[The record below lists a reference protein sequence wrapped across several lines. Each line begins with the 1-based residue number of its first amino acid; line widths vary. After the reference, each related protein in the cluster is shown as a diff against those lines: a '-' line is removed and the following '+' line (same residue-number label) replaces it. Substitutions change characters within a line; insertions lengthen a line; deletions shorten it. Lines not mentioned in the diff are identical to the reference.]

1 MRVDKPCHLT
11 LAVPDEASSSSATAY
26 ATKVFT
32 RLLANWAQDLLL
44 HNKQQELQSVTY
56 GASSREPETLDKAA

>member
-26 ATKVFT
+26 ATKLFT

-44 HNKQQELQSVTY
+44 HSKQQKLQSVTY
-56 GASSREPETLDKAA
+56 RVFSREPGTEVKAA

>member
-11 LAVPDEASSSSATAY
+11 LAVPDEASSSSTTAY

-44 HNKQQELQSVTY
+44 HSKQQKLQSVTY
-56 GASSREPETLDKAA
+56 RVFSREPGTEVKAA

>member
-1 MRVDKPCHLT
+1 MQVSKPCHLT

-26 ATKVFT
+26 ATKLFT

-44 HNKQQELQSVTY
+44 HSKQQKLPPVTY
-56 GASSREPETLDKAA
+56 GVFNREPGTEVKAA